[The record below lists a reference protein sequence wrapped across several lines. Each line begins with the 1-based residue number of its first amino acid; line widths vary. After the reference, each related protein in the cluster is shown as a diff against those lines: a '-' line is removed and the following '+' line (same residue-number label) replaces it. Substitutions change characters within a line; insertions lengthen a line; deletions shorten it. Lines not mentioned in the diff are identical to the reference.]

1 MIYSISF
8 RAGNK
13 PIGHTSNRSGG
24 GWRGARISGM
34 RAQASP
40 ASSPRR
46 GYRALPRRLPLATRS
61 PRRNRLGRYTFRNRH
76 QSVLGLRPA
85 TVVKRVTSLSSTHS
99 VAVNRVSFHQRNAA
113 KWVNCSQHSSTA
125 LCRVILV
132 QYTRYAT
139 STTSAAA
146 AVQRS
151 LLLLL
156 LYIDKQQHQ
165 Q

>member
-85 TVVKRVTSLSSTHS
+85 TVVKRVLAFINTFSSG
-99 VAVNRVSFHQRNAA
+99 
-113 KWVNCSQHSSTA
+113 
-125 LCRVILV
+125 
-132 QYTRYAT
+132 
-139 STTSAAA
+139 
-146 AVQRS
+146 
-151 LLLLL
+151 
-156 LYIDKQQHQ
+156 KQG
-165 Q
+165 